1 MKNIHFLPI
10 SLLLSFLLLFAQ
22 SGCKHETIETTQ
34 TETTE
39 TPETLSAFHTF
50 KMKAIDGTEIDFS
63 QYKGK
68 KVLVVN
74 TASACGFTPQFA
86 DLQTLHEQMGDKV
99 VILGFPANNFMGQEP
114 KDNEEIATFCTQNY
128 GVTFQMFE
136 KIDVIGNNQHPLYKY
151 LSDSTQNGWNNQAP
165 TWNFCKYLIDE
176 NGTLVKYFTMTVNPL
191 DAQIIDAINQ

>member
-99 VILGFPANNFMGQEP
+99 AILGFPANNFMGQEP

-136 KIDVIGNNQHPLYKY
+136 KIDVIGSNQHPLYKY
-151 LSDSTQNGWNNQAP
+151 LSDSAQNGWNDQAP

-176 NGTLVKYFTMTVNPL
+176 NGTLANYFTMTVNPL

>member
-1 MKNIHFLPI
+1 MKNIYFLPI
-10 SLLLSFLLLFAQ
+10 SLLLLLLFAQ
-22 SGCKHETIETTQ
+22 SGCKHETIETT
-34 TETTE
+34 E
-39 TPETLSAFHTF
+39 TPETLSTFHTF

-99 VILGFPANNFMGQEP
+99 AILGFPANNFMGQEP

-136 KIDVIGNNQHPLYKY
+136 KIDVIGNNQHALYKY

-176 NGTLVKYFTMTVNPL
+176 NGTLLKYFTTTVNPL
-191 DAQIIDAINQ
+191 DAQIVDAINQ